1 MSLWGFCKC
10 LQNNTNKCLL
20 NDLLS
25 FSKNA
30 GYLFSGKS
38 NAYLCDKWLVLT
50 SVSVSHTKTLVSWI
64 LAVKLCFERYLFH
77 PWKTSQ
83 TLRSKQEGQTFLL
96 FFWSETE
103 RRRSRRKYLWLQ
115 EEQTLS
121 ISATV
126 YVCVYARA
134 CGVCV
139 CVEGGVIAEGRKSKG
154 RENNTGYSLHSLPW
168 WFSQAGFSAEMRH
181 ALLRVSPSFV
191 FSPSLYIS
199 FRFFSALYVPCVHNF
214 HLNVSVSLFLS
225 VPQEKRTEAVSAY
238 SGLQHVRKGCLC
250 L

>member
-10 LQNNTNKCLL
+10 LQNNMNKCLL

-139 CVEGGVIAEGRKSKG
+139 YVWRGV
-154 RENNTGYSLHSLPW
+154 L
-168 WFSQAGFSAEMRH
+168 
-181 ALLRVSPSFV
+181 LLRAENQREEKTIQAILSIL
-191 FSPSLYIS
+191 SLGGS
-199 FRFFSALYVPCVHNF
+199 HRLA
-214 HLNVSVSLFLS
+214 SLQRCATLS
-225 VPQEKRTEAVSAY
+225 
-238 SGLQHVRKGCLC
+238 
-250 L
+250 